1 MCYMANILF
10 RSWYYFRNGWSTYFA
25 FIFAAVNTLVVTYFL
40 AIERYSFFKNIF
52 PTFAHYVAIMI
63 LIGVPILTFVGYLH
77 FKKTAAFQAEAE
89 IGFEVNPFLRR
100 MLINTEIVMPL
111 QLKLANLLVQLSKNE
126 KITNEEYE
134 EIKKLQK
141 ELIKHI
147 NVQQSKR
154 KYNVFEIEHMKKLQN
169 IDKQ

>member
-1 MCYMANILF
+1 MSNILF

-40 AIERYSFFKNIF
+40 AIERYPLLKDFF
-52 PTFAHYVAIMI
+52 PTFVHYVITMVF
-63 LIGVPILTFVGYLH
+63 IGVPILTFVGYIH

-100 MLINTEIVMPL
+100 MLINTEIVIPL
-111 QLKLANLLVQLSKNE
+111 QLKLASLIIRLSKNE

-134 EIKKLQK
+134 ELEKLQK
-141 ELIKHI
+141 ELNEHL
-147 NVQQSKR
+147 NMQQSKR
-154 KYNVFEIEHMKKLQN
+154 RYNIFEVGHIKKFQD